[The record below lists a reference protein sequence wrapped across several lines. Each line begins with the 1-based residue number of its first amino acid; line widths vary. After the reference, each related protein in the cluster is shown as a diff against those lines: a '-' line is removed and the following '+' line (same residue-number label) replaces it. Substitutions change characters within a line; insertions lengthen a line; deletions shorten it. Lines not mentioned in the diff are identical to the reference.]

1 LQKVDTSK
9 AQGAHVSKASE
20 RQDGSKEVQKVSE
33 TSAEQD
39 KNVRPPERVPA
50 RPAARASEK
59 SNGET
64 GKRRE
69 GEVYMRRKALIMCA
83 AKW

>member
-1 LQKVDTSK
+1 MDTSK

-39 KNVRPPERVPA
+39 KNVRSPERVPA

-69 GEVYMRRKALIMCA
+69 GEIYMRRKALIMCA